1 MNAFASASSATGA
14 LETLKN
20 SLNPTWTT
28 SLEPDP
34 ETEEHAPNRK
44 SRQVKSGH
52 FVLVDPTPLPAP
64 RLVMFSPE
72 MAQTLGFSEEDVG
85 SEEFARLFSGDVDV
99 LRQKGAT
106 VSAFATPYALSI
118 MGERYTHNCPF
129 GNGNGYGD
137 GRAISIGE
145 VLVDGKRWEMQLKGA
160 GKTPFCRGADGRA
173 VLRSSI
179 REFLASEAM
188 FHLGVDTT
196 RALSLVVSQEE
207 TVRRAWYSQADRGAE
222 INENDPRL
230 AALPEGM
237 RKAFIERMRSQSSDP
252 DTLILEPTAITCRVA
267 PSFLRVGHIDLFSRR
282 VSEKNPAPERMLQL
296 EQIVEH
302 ALFREYPELSAE
314 QNSAPLQDRVLDF
327 VDAFA
332 EKLSAMVAGWLRV
345 GFAQGNFNADNCL
358 VGGRTMDY
366 GPFGWIEKYDPF
378 FAKWTGSGRHFG
390 FMMQPN
396 AGYANFHTLVSSL
409 APLFDEDRKLDLE
422 EHFEEAQT
430 AFVKAVDDVWRRKF
444 GFPEA
449 DELRDSA
456 GVLFKELEPL
466 LRDSS
471 VDYTIFWRNLAKTVE
486 AMMSEDNLEG
496 AFSHLDAAFYEELDN
511 EARAKFLNF
520 LESYKA
526 AIAEVGGDA
535 SVGGEFAER
544 MRRENPKYVLREW
557 MLVEAYDAAGDGD
570 ESKIRELFELIKDPY
585 GEQPDMEDKYFVK
598 APSDVQKKGGVAFM
612 T

>member
-1 MNAFASASSATGA
+1 
-14 LETLKN
+14 
-20 SLNPTWTT
+20 
-28 SLEPDP
+28 
-34 ETEEHAPNRK
+34 
-44 SRQVKSGH
+44 
-52 FVLVDPTPLPAP
+52 
-64 RLVMFSPE
+64 
-72 MAQTLGFSEEDVG
+72 
-85 SEEFARLFSGDVDV
+85 
-99 LRQKGAT
+99 
-106 VSAFATPYALSI
+106 
-118 MGERYTHNCPF
+118 
-129 GNGNGYGD
+129 
-137 GRAISIGE
+137 
-145 VLVDGKRWEMQLKGA
+145 
-160 GKTPFCRGADGRA
+160 
-173 VLRSSI
+173 
-179 REFLASEAM
+179 
-188 FHLGVDTT
+188 
-196 RALSLVVSQEE
+196 
-207 TVRRAWYSQADRGAE
+207 
-222 INENDPRL
+222 
-230 AALPEGM
+230 
-237 RKAFIERMRSQSSDP
+237 
-252 DTLILEPTAITCRVA
+252 
-267 PSFLRVGHIDLFSRR
+267 
-282 VSEKNPAPERMLQL
+282 
-296 EQIVEH
+296 
-302 ALFREYPELSAE
+302 
-314 QNSAPLQDRVLDF
+314 
-327 VDAFA
+327 
-332 EKLSAMVAGWLRV
+332 
-345 GFAQGNFNADNCL
+345 
-358 VGGRTMDY
+358 
-366 GPFGWIEKYDPF
+366 
-378 FAKWTGSGRHFG
+378 
-390 FMMQPN
+390 MQPN

-557 MLVEAYDAAGDGD
+557 MLVEAYDAAGMVVSEEGANRMRWERQMRVPNASCFSGVGDGD

-598 APSDVQKKGGVAFM
+598 VRCEWPNVSAVDNWCSSGVVRRRPLMCRRKAEWPS
-612 T
+612 